1 MLPVSLRCI
10 YFKEKVE
17 SLLKSEVISDDVRR
31 LLLEIMFA
39 GVNHSLISQVHAML
53 PALTV
58 IVPDKKLQLVCLA
71 LFASALLPQVML
83 TRQMDYMQLTVG
95 VDYLARIS
103 GAASQALNKLDN
115 MA

>member
-1 MLPVSLRCI
+1 M
-10 YFKEKVE
+10 E

-58 IVPDKKLQLVCLA
+58 IVPDKLQLVCLA
-71 LFASALLPQVML
+71 LLLAGLNEPLKAAKILSDIDLPEAMALRLLFPAPNE
-83 TRQMDYMQLTVG
+83 G
-95 VDYLARIS
+95 FE
-103 GAASQALNKLDN
+103 N
-115 MA
+115 

>member
-1 MLPVSLRCI
+1 M
-10 YFKEKVE
+10 E

-58 IVPDKKLQLVCLA
+58 IVPYKKLQLVCLA
-71 LFASALLPQVML
+71 LLLAGLNEPLKAAKILSDIDLPEAMALRLLFPAPNE
-83 TRQMDYMQLTVG
+83 G
-95 VDYLARIS
+95 FE
-103 GAASQALNKLDN
+103 N
-115 MA
+115 

>member
-1 MLPVSLRCI
+1 M
-10 YFKEKVE
+10 E

-58 IVPDKKLQLVCLA
+58 IVPDKKI
-71 LFASALLPQVML
+71 
-83 TRQMDYMQLTVG
+83 TVG
-95 VDYLARIS
+95 MS
-103 GAASQALNKLDN
+103 GIIIGGFK
-115 MA
+115 

>member
-1 MLPVSLRCI
+1 M
-10 YFKEKVE
+10 E

-53 PALTV
+53 PALMV

-71 LFASALLPQVML
+71 LLLAGLNEPLKAAKILSDIDLPEAMALRLLFPAPNE
-83 TRQMDYMQLTVG
+83 G
-95 VDYLARIS
+95 FE
-103 GAASQALNKLDN
+103 N
-115 MA
+115 

>member
-1 MLPVSLRCI
+1 M
-10 YFKEKVE
+10 E

-39 GVNHSLISQVHAML
+39 GVNHSLISVHAML

-71 LFASALLPQVML
+71 LLLAGLNEPLKAAKILSDIDLPEAMALRLLFPAPNE
-83 TRQMDYMQLTVG
+83 G
-95 VDYLARIS
+95 FE
-103 GAASQALNKLDN
+103 N
-115 MA
+115 

>member
-1 MLPVSLRCI
+1 M
-10 YFKEKVE
+10 E

-71 LFASALLPQVML
+71 LLLAGLNEPLKAAKTFIGYRFA
-83 TRQMDYMQLTVG
+83 RGY
-95 VDYLARIS
+95 
-103 GAASQALNKLDN
+103 GAASVISCTK
-115 MA
+115 

>member
-1 MLPVSLRCI
+1 M
-10 YFKEKVE
+10 E

-39 GVNHSLISQVHAML
+39 GVNHSLISQVHVML

-71 LFASALLPQVML
+71 LLLAGLNEPLKAAKILSDIDLPEAMALRML
-83 TRQMDYMQLTVG
+83 FPAPNEG
-95 VDYLARIS
+95 FE
-103 GAASQALNKLDN
+103 N
-115 MA
+115 

>member
-1 MLPVSLRCI
+1 M
-10 YFKEKVE
+10 E

-58 IVPDKKLQLVCLA
+58 IVPDKKLQLVCL
-71 LFASALLPQVML
+71 
-83 TRQMDYMQLTVG
+83 
-95 VDYLARIS
+95 
-103 GAASQALNKLDN
+103 
-115 MA
+115 

>member
-1 MLPVSLRCI
+1 M
-10 YFKEKVE
+10 E

-71 LFASALLPQVML
+71 LLLGTGLNEPTKSRRKILSDIVFA
-83 TRQMDYMQLTVG
+83 RGY
-95 VDYLARIS
+95 
-103 GAASQALNKLDN
+103 GAASVISCTK
-115 MA
+115 

>member
-1 MLPVSLRCI
+1 M
-10 YFKEKVE
+10 E

-71 LFASALLPQVML
+71 LLLAGLSEPLKAAKILSDIDLPEAMALRLLFPAPNE
-83 TRQMDYMQLTVG
+83 G
-95 VDYLARIS
+95 FE
-103 GAASQALNKLDN
+103 N
-115 MA
+115 

>member
-1 MLPVSLRCI
+1 M
-10 YFKEKVE
+10 E

-58 IVPDKKLQLVCLA
+58 IVPDKKL
-71 LFASALLPQVML
+71 
-83 TRQMDYMQLTVG
+83 
-95 VDYLARIS
+95 
-103 GAASQALNKLDN
+103 
-115 MA
+115 